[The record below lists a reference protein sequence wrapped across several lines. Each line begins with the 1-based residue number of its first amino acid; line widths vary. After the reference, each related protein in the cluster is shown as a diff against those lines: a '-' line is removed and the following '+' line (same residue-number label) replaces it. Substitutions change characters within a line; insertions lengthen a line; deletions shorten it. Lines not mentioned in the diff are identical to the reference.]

1 MRLLRVQT
9 GEEFEAEIRRVKV
22 DELSEID
29 ASGRFGFEWKRERGN
44 EVYKINLKNETEI
57 LGLVS
62 LIDIPRE
69 MRIHINLLELESS
82 HIGKK
87 KKLDWIAGCLLAYAA
102 NTAFEKGYE
111 GFVSLFPKTE
121 LIDVYVNKYGFAK
134 LGIYHFVDGQVS
146 VNLISKYLKHEIR

>member
-9 GEEFEAEIRRVKV
+9 GEEFEAEIRRVDV
-22 DELSEID
+22 GELSEID

-44 EVYKINLKNETEI
+44 EVFKINLKNETEV

-69 MRIHINLLELESS
+69 MRIHVNLLELEKS
-82 HIGKK
+82 HIGKNK
-87 KKLDWIAGCLLAYAA
+87 KIDWIAGCLLAFAA
-102 NTAFEKGYE
+102 NRAFEKKYE

-134 LGIYHFVDGQVS
+134 LGIYHFIDRQAS
-146 VNLISKYLKHEIR
+146 ENLINKYLRHEIR